1 MMNVSLCNEGPV
13 TILLDTKSSSSFSTS
28 NSSRPVSASTSKA
41 PSRAGTPA
49 LQELTLE
56 EKAEK
61 GKEKA
66 RMTKERKI
74 RAKAEWEAR
83 KKEGGGDHDAQMM
96 TAQDQISSTG
106 RRITTL

>member
-13 TILLDTKSSSSFSTS
+13 TILLNTKSSSSSSIS

-56 EKAEK
+56 EKAER

-66 RMTKERKI
+66 RLTKERKS

-83 KKEGGGDHDAQMM
+83 KKEGDGDQGAQIT
-96 TAQDQISSTG
+96 TAQE
-106 RRITTL
+106 

>member
-1 MMNVSLCNEGPV
+1 MNVSLCNEGPV
-13 TILLDTKSSSSFSTS
+13 TILLDTKSSSSSSTSNS

-56 EKAEK
+56 EKAER

-66 RMTKERKI
+66 RLTKERKS

-83 KKEGGGDHDAQMM
+83 QKEGGGDHDAQMM
-96 TAQDQISSTG
+96 TSQD
-106 RRITTL
+106 

>member
-13 TILLDTKSSSSFSTS
+13 TILLDTKSSSSSSTSNS

-56 EKAEK
+56 EKAER
-61 GKEKA
+61 GTEQA
-66 RMTKERKI
+66 RLTKERKS

-83 KKEGGGDHDAQMM
+83 KKDGDGDQDAQ
-96 TAQDQISSTG
+96 
-106 RRITTL
+106 ITTARE